1 MFRFVVVL
9 LSVLLLSACYTT
21 PEKVRVIGEKIVV
34 KKSTKGDVYY
44 DTLSA
49 TPPSFCFTNHHGK
62 SICSDDMKGKIW
74 ICDFFFTHCP
84 SICVKMERN
93 LLKVNSAFKDG
104 PQIVSISI
112 DPARD
117 SVSALMAYATK
128 LGVANT
134 HWDFLT
140 GAKDSIY
147 HVADHFLANAAED
160 PNSPGGF
167 IHDGNFI
174 VIDAKGRIR
183 GFYNGVDEVAVDK
196 MIADIKLLQN
206 E

>member
-1 MFRFVVVL
+1 MFRNVFVF
-9 LSVLLLSACYTT
+9 LSLVMLAACYTT

-34 KKSTKGDVYY
+34 KQSTKGDVYY

-49 TPPSFCFTNHHGK
+49 TAPSFCFTNHHGQLV
-62 SICSDDMKGKIW
+62 CADAMKGKIW

-117 SVSALMAYATK
+117 SVSALLAYATK
-128 LGVANT
+128 LGVANM

-183 GFYNGVDEVAVDK
+183 GFYNGVDEASVDK
-196 MIADIKLLQN
+196 MIADIKLLQH

>member
-1 MFRFVVVL
+1 MFRFVFVL

-34 KKSTKGDVYY
+34 KQSAKGEVYY

-49 TPPSFCFTNHHGK
+49 KAPSFCFTNHHGK
-62 SICSDDMKGKIW
+62 SICSHDMKGKIW

-84 SICVKMERN
+84 SICVQMERN

-104 PQIVSISI
+104 PHIVSISI

-117 SVSALMAYATK
+117 SVSALLAYASK

-134 HWDFLT
+134 YWDFLT
-140 GAKDSIY
+140 GEKDSIY
-147 HVADHFLANAAED
+147 HVADRFLANAAED

-167 IHDGNFI
+167 VHDGNFI

-196 MIADIKLLQN
+196 MITDIKLLQG

>member
-1 MFRFVVVL
+1 MLRVSFVL
-9 LSVLLLSACYTT
+9 LSLILLSVCYTP

-34 KKSTKGDVYY
+34 KQSAKGEVYY

-49 TPPSFCFTNHHGK
+49 KAPSFCFTNHLGK
-62 SICSDDMKGKIW
+62 QVCAENLDGKIW

-84 SICVKMERN
+84 SICVQMERN
-93 LLKVNSAFKDG
+93 LLKVNAAFKDG
-104 PQIVSISI
+104 PHIVSVSI

-117 SVSALMAYATK
+117 SVNALLSYATK

-140 GAKDSIY
+140 GDKDSIY
-147 HVADHFLANAAED
+147 RVAEHFLANAAED

-174 VIDAKGRIR
+174 VIDRKGRIR
-183 GFYNGVDEVAVDK
+183 GFYNGTDEVAVDK